1 MRNVI
6 TISLPNKL
14 LKKLVRESREEN
26 ASRSEIV
33 RESLQQHFFVREFT
47 KLRDDAINELAQ
59 KGITV
64 TEEQIFSN
72 IS

>member
-6 TISLPNKL
+6 AVSLPDNL
-14 LKKLVRESREEN
+14 LKKLVRESNEEN

-33 RESLQQHFFVREFT
+33 RKSLQQHFFAREFT
-47 KLRDDAINELAQ
+47 KLRNNAIRELAE

-64 TEEQIFSN
+64 TEEQIFKN

>member
-6 TISLPNKL
+6 AISLPSKL
-14 LKKLVRESREEN
+14 LKKLVQESKEEN

-33 RESLQQHFFVREFT
+33 RKSLQQHFFAREFT
-47 KLRDDAINELAQ
+47 KLRDKAISELAR
-59 KGITV
+59 KGIV
-64 TEEQIFSN
+64 VSEEQIFKN

>member
-1 MRNVI
+1 MRNVVA
-6 TISLPNKL
+6 ISLPDNL
-14 LKKLVRESREEN
+14 LKKLVTESKEEN

-33 RESLQQHFFVREFT
+33 RKSLQQHFFAREFT
-47 KLRDDAINELAQ
+47 GLRNKALRELAE

-64 TEEQIFSN
+64 TEAQVFKN